1 MRREIED
8 ICIRTA
14 TSNTTTEYLD
24 DVANAL
30 IKTYLKLGYELHTS
44 NIAYS
49 GSRVMTQLTF
59 IKYKQP
65 KGIDLC
71 NL

>member
-8 ICIRTA
+8 IRIRTA
-14 TSNTTTEYLD
+14 TSNTTTEHLD
-24 DVANAL
+24 NVVNAFMKAHL
-30 IKTYLKLGYELHTS
+30 ELGYELHTS

-49 GSRVMTQLTF
+49 DSRVMTQLTF

-65 KGIDLC
+65 KGIDL
-71 NL
+71 

>member
-1 MRREIED
+1 MKREIED
-8 ICIRTA
+8 IRIRTA
-14 TSNTTTEYLD
+14 TSNTTTEHLD
-24 DVANAL
+24 NAVNAL
-30 IKTYLKLGYELHTS
+30 IKAHLKLGYELHTS

-65 KGIDLC
+65 KGIDL
-71 NL
+71 